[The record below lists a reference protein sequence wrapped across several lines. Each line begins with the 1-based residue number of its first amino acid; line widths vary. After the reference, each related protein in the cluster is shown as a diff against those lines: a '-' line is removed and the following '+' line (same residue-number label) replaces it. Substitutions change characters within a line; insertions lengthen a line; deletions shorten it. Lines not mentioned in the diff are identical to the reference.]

1 MEAYDILLAVESHAE
16 ARVLATVIHVEGH
29 AYRKQG
35 AVMLL
40 MADGSAVGS
49 ISPGCLEGDLAA
61 YVPGVWASQKP
72 QMVEYDMRPADDFGW
87 GGRPSGVAD

>member
-1 MEAYDILLAVESHAE
+1 MEAYDILQAVESNAE

-40 MADGSAVGS
+40 MADGSYGEGAFLRAVWKG
-49 ISPGCLEGDLAA
+49 I
-61 YVPGVWASQKP
+61 
-72 QMVEYDMRPADDFGW
+72 
-87 GGRPSGVAD
+87 

>member
-1 MEAYDILLAVESHAE
+1 MEAYDILQAVESNTQ

-40 MADGSAVGS
+40 MADGELARQYFSGLFGSGS
-49 ISPGCLEGDLAA
+49 IRIRTCC
-61 YVPGVWASQKP
+61 
-72 QMVEYDMRPADDFGW
+72 M
-87 GGRPSGVAD
+87 GVAKTANGGVRHETGRRFRLG

>member
-1 MEAYDILLAVESHAE
+1 MEAYDILQAVESNTE

-40 MADGSAVGS
+40 MADGSTVGS
-49 ISPGCLEGDLAA
+49 ISPGWKGISLLTCQACGNRKAA
-61 YVPGVWASQKP
+61 NG
-72 QMVEYDMRPADDFGW
+72 
-87 GGRPSGVAD
+87 

>member
-1 MEAYDILLAVESHAE
+1 MMEAYDILQAVESNAY

-40 MADGSAVGS
+40 MADGA
-49 ISPGCLEGDLAA
+49 
-61 YVPGVWASQKP
+61 
-72 QMVEYDMRPADDFGW
+72 R
-87 GGRPSGVAD
+87 

>member
-1 MEAYDILLAVESHAE
+1 MEAYDILQAVESDTG

-40 MADGSAVGS
+40 MADGSTVGS

-61 YVPGVWASQKP
+61 YVPGVWESQKP

-87 GGRPSGVAD
+87 GRRLGAAG